1 MDILIHVDNEGVVK
15 KVGARETE
23 MREDRTYQFHR
34 LQTTRCAIEERKGKT
49 TLKHIHA
56 HQKNINTV
64 QIAANAVCDAR
75 AEAARLGETFRQMNT
90 STAGSWLRI
99 QTTRKWANDR
109 DWNTHKAMLPIKRE
123 TKRRVQAIQE
133 KVWRASRTQSPGWEA
148 GRVAEWVREWGK
160 RGFESGTLI
169 RIATGVLFQREYDRN
184 KTGQY
189 YDECVCGE
197 GVEGTYEHLRV
208 CEHKGIR
215 GVNEEWER
223 EVERELKDMKRAGP
237 DRMRQLKEEMKGRA
251 RRRIK
256 MLNLASDNIQ
266 TKMYVRIDA
275 APGEQDRFVRF
286 LSDKDLRKAAEIDL
300 YPESRKQIK
309 DTQWPS
315 TFLKG
320 LVSEVCEC
328 EEGIEGRHE
337 VGCGGWGRIKFRGL
351 MRQCVE
357 IWGVREELVESP
369 IDASPWAN
377 TWWTEEEVKSPDW
390 EGDILMWCT
399 NRKGDKVSSTLQ
411 ALMDKVEIGALGA
424 AIIIAPLGPQWD
436 AYEGEYT
443 KVATFPV
450 DTLKQAPDPLWTKTN
465 TKKMRRNNSEIV
477 VGIIGN
483 IFPLPAH
490 QVIDTQLDQIWKSW
504 REKKAITS
512 NSVMQAIKNE
522 VSDREA
528 GTRAKWISQVA
539 CRILQAKRGRRAFYG
554 VWDKSLINEAL
565 VLGTGV
571 RGLSEIRQAVT
582 KVTIENTVKLLK
594 TLQILRS
601 G

>member
-1 MDILIHVDNEGVVK
+1 
-15 KVGARETE
+15 
-23 MREDRTYQFHR
+23 
-34 LQTTRCAIEERKGKT
+34 
-49 TLKHIHA
+49 
-56 HQKNINTV
+56 
-64 QIAANAVCDAR
+64 
-75 AEAARLGETFRQMNT
+75 
-90 STAGSWLRI
+90 
-99 QTTRKWANDR
+99 
-109 DWNTHKAMLPIKRE
+109 
-123 TKRRVQAIQE
+123 
-133 KVWRASRTQSPGWEA
+133 
-148 GRVAEWVREWGK
+148 
-160 RGFESGTLI
+160 
-169 RIATGVLFQREYDRN
+169 
-184 KTGQY
+184 
-189 YDECVCGE
+189 
-197 GVEGTYEHLRV
+197 
-208 CEHKGIR
+208 
-215 GVNEEWER
+215 
-223 EVERELKDMKRAGP
+223 
-237 DRMRQLKEEMKGRA
+237 
-251 RRRIK
+251 
-256 MLNLASDNIQ
+256 
-266 TKMYVRIDA
+266 
-275 APGEQDRFVRF
+275 
-286 LSDKDLRKAAEIDL
+286 
-300 YPESRKQIK
+300 
-309 DTQWPS
+309 
-315 TFLKG
+315 
-320 LVSEVCEC
+320 
-328 EEGIEGRHE
+328 

-582 KVTIENTVKLLK
+582 KVTIENTVKLLR